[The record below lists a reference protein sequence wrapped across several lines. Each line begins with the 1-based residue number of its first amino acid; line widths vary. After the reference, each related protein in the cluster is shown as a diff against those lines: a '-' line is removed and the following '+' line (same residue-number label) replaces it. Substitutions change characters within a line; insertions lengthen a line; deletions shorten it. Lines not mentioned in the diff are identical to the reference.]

1 MNNSKTPSALTIGMA
16 LFAMFFGSGNLI
28 YPLYLGTI
36 AQESWMSATVGFL
49 SGAVVFPFLG
59 ILAMVL
65 YQGCYSTFFS
75 CLGKK
80 GEFIL
85 TTLLL
90 TVWIPLGSAPRC
102 ISVAYA
108 SLAAYTWAPPLWI
121 FSLLLSGLVFLVVY
135 SKQGILDILGR
146 FITPVLLACIAAIAF
161 VGIFF
166 NDTAFQ
172 STVPSQPMFGSALLE
187 GFNTMDLI
195 ASFFFSASV
204 IHMLNRSE
212 RPLTQTVSLVFRS
225 GIIGMVILG
234 IVYAFL
240 IYVSASHADLL
251 VGVPKEQM
259 LAVLAQHLMGQTY
272 AAVAIIAIIL
282 ACFSTFVALV
292 IAYAD
297 FLKEE
302 IFKSPEECPRP
313 TLLALLASFVMSLFG
328 LKGISFV
335 TEPVLQICYP
345 ILLILIIWNISKK
358 VMEKRSQLQSV
369 ESA

>member
-1 MNNSKTPSALTIGMA
+1 MSNTKTPSALTIGMA

-36 AQESWMSATVGFL
+36 AQESWVSATMGFI
-49 SGAVVFPFLG
+49 SGAVLFPFLG

-85 TTLLL
+85 TAVLL

-121 FSLLLSGLVFLVVY
+121 FSLLMSGLVFLVVY

-146 FITPVLLACIAAIAF
+146 FITPVLLACIAAIALG
-161 VGIFF
+161 GIFF
-166 NDTAFQ
+166 NETTF
-172 STVPSQPMFGSALLE
+172 VPASESMFGGALVE

-225 GIIGMVILG
+225 GIIGMAILG

-240 IYVSASHADLL
+240 IFVSAAHADLL
-251 VGVPKEQM
+251 IGVPKEQM
-259 LAVLAQHLMGQTY
+259 LAVLAQHLMGKTY
-272 AAVAIIAIIL
+272 AVVAIVAIIL

-313 TLLALLASFVMSLFG
+313 TLLALLASFIMSLFG

-335 TEPVLQICYP
+335 TEPILQICYP
-345 ILLILIIWNISKK
+345 ILLILIVYNITKK
-358 VMEKRSQLQSV
+358 LMEKRGQLQSE